1 MVSRIRPDDAWW
13 RPGDA
18 LLQNISTII
27 RRRPVA
33 EPGEG
38 AIGWYRPYEAVL
50 PGFAVEDG
58 DGLAVELA
66 GGLVAVPDAYGAE
79 LAVLGEG
86 SDQVEHHALLGGAVE
101 VETVVHGDVYEVVG
115 GETLVGQA
123 LEVVRGIV
131 VAGLR
136 RGRAVQPVVSV
147 VGPVGQE
154 TKDQVRMGRP
164 TLAQV
169 DLYGRVLPA
178 IPSPRT
184 RVSPSQS

>member
-1 MVSRIRPDDAWW
+1 M
-13 RPGDA
+13 
-18 LLQNISTII
+18 
-27 RRRPVA
+27 
-33 EPGEG
+33 
-38 AIGWYRPYEAVL
+38 L

-154 TKDQVRMGRP
+154 TKDQVRMGVPPLRR
-164 TLAQV
+164 LISMAACSQ
-169 DLYGRVLPA
+169 L
-178 IPSPRT
+178 SPRLT
-184 RVSPSQS
+184 EMFMAKRPRAPRSLSTLPTSAPPP

>member
-1 MVSRIRPDDAWW
+1 MEAGS
-13 RPGDA
+13 A

-33 EPGEG
+33 GPGEG
-38 AIGWYRPYEAVL
+38 ARGWYRPYEPVL
-50 PGFAVEDG
+50 LGFAVEDG

-66 GGLVAVPDAYGAE
+66 GALVAVPDAYGAE

-164 TLAQV
+164 ALAQV

-178 IPSPRT
+178 IPSPDGDEVLWRNGPEPHA
-184 RVSPSQS
+184 R